1 MPRRVHWFLA
11 SIMAVCAALAGT
23 ALAAGT
29 QTPPAISPVI
39 VLSDPAPAYD
49 EAMRAMRD
57 NLQRLTPGLQPTTLD
72 WRDLTALGR
81 NQAVVTIGSQAARAV
96 ARSGF
101 RGPVL
106 HTLIPRSAFIDLDTG
121 ARGQVSAIFI
131 DQPAERQI
139 ALIRQALPRWH
150 KVALL
155 SGPDSSELTRQL
167 AATAHEQHLLPAL
180 ETAGSDNGLY
190 AALQKLLIEPA
201 VLVATPDPAVFN
213 SYTIQ
218 NILLTAYR
226 QRSPVIG
233 FSPAYVRAGAI
244 LAVYSTP
251 RQIGTQAAEI
261 LSAQLSGS
269 RLPPPGSCRY
279 FEVAANQHVARSLGI
294 DLDDADMIRD
304 GLASSEGTRQ

>member
-1 MPRRVHWFLA
+1 MLRSHSRILA
-11 SIMAVCAALAGT
+11 SIAALCTAFVGT
-23 ALAAGT
+23 TLAAGT
-29 QTPPAISPVI
+29 QMPAAISPVV

-49 EAMRAMRD
+49 EAMRALRE
-57 NLQRLTPGLQPTTLD
+57 NLQRLVPGLQPTTLD

-81 NQAVVTIGSQAARAV
+81 NQAVVTIGSQAAGAV

-106 HTLIPRSAFIDLDTG
+106 HTLIPRSAFADLDIG

-131 DQPAERQI
+131 DQPADRQI
-139 ALIRQALPRWH
+139 ALIRRALPRWR
-150 KVALL
+150 KIALL
-155 SGPDSSELTRQL
+155 SGPNSSELTRQL
-167 AATAHEQHLLPAL
+167 AATALEQRLLPTI
-180 ETAGSDNGLY
+180 ETAGSDDGLY

-201 VLVATPDPAVFN
+201 VLIATPDPSVFN

-269 RLPPPGSCRY
+269 RLPPPESCRY
-279 FEVAANQHVARSLGI
+279 FEVAANPHVARSLGI
-294 DLDDADMIRD
+294 DLDDADRIRD
-304 GLASSEGTRQ
+304 SLADGEGAHQ